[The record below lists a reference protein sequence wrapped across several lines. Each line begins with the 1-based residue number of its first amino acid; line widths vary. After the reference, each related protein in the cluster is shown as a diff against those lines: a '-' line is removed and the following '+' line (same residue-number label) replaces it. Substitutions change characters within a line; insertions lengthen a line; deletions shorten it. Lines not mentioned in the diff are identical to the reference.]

1 MSPYFLWN
9 GSFISLARLVTHS
22 QPLSHKSVMSYVAI
36 VKALYDYEAQDP
48 AEELSFKED
57 QIVYVIDKEDDQ
69 YVVLVV
75 GTSLGMVAA

>member
-1 MSPYFLWN
+1 
-9 GSFISLARLVTHS
+9 
-22 QPLSHKSVMSYVAI
+22 MSYVAI

-75 GTSLGMVAA
+75 GTSLGMVVA